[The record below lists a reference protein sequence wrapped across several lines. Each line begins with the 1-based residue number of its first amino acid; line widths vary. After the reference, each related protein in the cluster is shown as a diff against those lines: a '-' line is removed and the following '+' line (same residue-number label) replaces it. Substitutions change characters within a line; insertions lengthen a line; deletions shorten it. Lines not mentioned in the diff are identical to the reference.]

1 MCKYRSGE
9 AVRRG
14 DRIELLTLPGD
25 DSHNKIRERYGIP
38 EATGSLGD
46 SYHTPVEFVPCGDF
60 ANLAD
65 YELIYEADRPE
76 WLTDSMQDTLVRR
89 FRAVVAPD
97 IADRRIVRDGSI
109 FLDSITD
116 MKNTRIESGC
126 HIWLTKL
133 LSMEYSRIKAG
144 GYAWLSKLASM
155 EHSRIESGCHIWLTK
170 LTSMEYS
177 WIKAGDY
184 VNLRNLTSME
194 HSRIK
199 AGGYAFLSKLASIPA
214 NADIEVGG
222 KIFFRDEYRTL
233 AECRTLSSQQA
244 NNQ

>member
-46 SYHTPVEFVPCGDF
+46 PYHTPVEFVPCGDF

-65 YELIYEADRPE
+65 YELIYDADRPE

-116 MKNTRIESGC
+116 MKNTRIESGGD
-126 HIWLTKL
+126 I
-133 LSMEYSRIKAG
+133 
-144 GYAWLSKLASM
+144 WLSKLASM
-155 EHSRIESGCHIWLTK
+155 EHSRI
-170 LTSMEYS
+170 
-177 WIKAGDY
+177 KAGGY
-184 VNLRNLTSME
+184 LNLSKLTSME
-194 HSRIK
+194 HSHIK
-199 AGGYAFLSKLASIPA
+199 SGDYAFLSKLASIPA

-222 KIFFRDEYRTL
+222 KIFFRGEFRTL

>member
-1 MCKYRSGE
+1 MCNYRSGE

-14 DRIELLTLPGD
+14 DGIELLTLPGE
-25 DSHNKIRERYGIP
+25 DSHSKIRERYGIP

-76 WLTDSMQDTLVRR
+76 WLTDFMQDSLVRR
-89 FRAVVAPD
+89 FREVVAPD

-116 MKNTRIESGC
+116 MKNTRIESGGD
-126 HIWLTKL
+126 I
-133 LSMEYSRIKAG
+133 
-144 GYAWLSKLASM
+144 WLSKLASM
-155 EHSRIESGCHIWLTK
+155 EHSRI
-170 LTSMEYS
+170 
-177 WIKAGDY
+177 KAGGY
-184 VNLRNLTSME
+184 LNLSKLTSME
-194 HSRIK
+194 HSHIK
-199 AGGYAFLSKLASIPA
+199 SGDYAFLSKLASIPA

>member
-14 DRIELLTLPGD
+14 DGIELLTLPGD
-25 DSHNKIRERYGIP
+25 DSHRKIRERYGIR

-65 YELIYEADRPE
+65 YELIYNADRPE
-76 WLTDSMQDTLVRR
+76 WLTDSMQDSLVRR

-133 LSMEYSRIKAG
+133 LSMEHSWIKAG
-144 GYAWLSKLASM
+144 DYVYLSKLTSM
-155 EHSRIESGCHIWLTK
+155 EHSRIESGDYVYLCK
-170 LTSMEYS
+170 LASMEHS
-177 WIKAGDY
+177 QIKAGDY
-184 VNLRNLTSME
+184 VCLD
-194 HSRIK
+194 
-199 AGGYAFLSKLASIPA
+199 KLASIPA

>member
-1 MCKYRSGE
+1 
-9 AVRRG
+9 
-14 DRIELLTLPGD
+14 
-25 DSHNKIRERYGIP
+25 
-38 EATGSLGD
+38 
-46 SYHTPVEFVPCGDF
+46 
-60 ANLAD
+60 
-65 YELIYEADRPE
+65 LIYNADRPE

-97 IADRRIVRDGSI
+97 IADRRIVRDDSI

-116 MKNTRIESGC
+116 MKNMRIESGC
-126 HIWLTKL
+126 HIWL
-133 LSMEYSRIKAG
+133 S
-144 GYAWLSKLASM
+144 
-155 EHSRIESGCHIWLTK
+155 K

-184 VNLRNLTSME
+184 LNLRNLTSME
-194 HSRIK
+194 YSWIK

-244 NNQ
+244 NNQLRLGKHSNDS

>member
-46 SYHTPVEFVPCGDF
+46 SHHTPVEFVPCGDF

-65 YELIYEADRPE
+65 YELIYDADRPE

-97 IADRRIVRDGSI
+97 IADRRIVRDDSI

-116 MKNTRIESGC
+116 MKNMRIESGC
-126 HIWLTKL
+126 HIWL
-133 LSMEYSRIKAG
+133 S
-144 GYAWLSKLASM
+144 
-155 EHSRIESGCHIWLTK
+155 K

-184 VNLRNLTSME
+184 LNLRNLTSME
-194 HSRIK
+194 YSWIK